1 MKILVLSTNYPSAAN
16 PSVLRYIHTRNIYY
30 IYHGLDVTVLN
41 FSTKTNYVQDGINV
55 ISLQSYSK
63 EKNHYDIL
71 VSHAPNL
78 RNHLTFLRKFNERF
92 PRIVFF
98 FHGHEV
104 LMRSKVYS
112 KPYPYVKK
120 SFSLLDDIYDWVKLR
135 IWRTYFKK
143 WLNKST
149 FVFVSN
155 WMLSEFEKWVGVSRI
170 ELSGRY
176 HIIYNCVGHLFET
189 NDYDYK
195 SPKKYDFISIRPN
208 FDVSKY
214 SVDVINNLAKN
225 NPKYT
230 FLLIGKGEFFK
241 HYEKA
246 SNLTCIN
253 EYLNHEQIFHYLNQA
268 RCALIPTRTDAQG
281 VMMCEMAT
289 FGIPVITSDIP
300 VCHEVFSSFKNVR
313 FIDNE
318 MPSCN
323 DLPKLL
329 QELLKGLPYM
339 KNQTYFEINTSGK
352 EIALYKSVI

>member
-16 PSVLRYIHTRNIYY
+16 PSVLRYVHTRNIYY
-30 IYHGLDVTVLN
+30 INHGLDVTVLN
-41 FSTKTNYVQDGINV
+41 FSTKTDYVQDGIKV
-55 ISLQSYSK
+55 ISLQSYNK
-63 EKNHYDIL
+63 DDIHYDIL
-71 VSHAPNL
+71 ASHAPNL
-78 RNHLTFLRKFNERF
+78 RNHLKFLIKYQKRF
-92 PRIVFF
+92 SRIVFF

-112 KPYPYVKK
+112 KPYPYIKK
-120 SFSLLDDIYDWVKLR
+120 GYNVLNDIYDWIKLK
-135 IWRTYFKK
+135 IWRIYFKRH
-143 WLNKST
+143 LNKST

-155 WMLSEFEKWVGVSRI
+155 WMLSEFEKWVGISRV

-208 FDVSKY
+208 FDGSKY

-225 NPKYT
+225 NPQYS

-246 SNLTCIN
+246 TNLTCIN
-253 EYLNHEQIFHYLNQA
+253 EYLNHEQIFRYLNQA

-289 FGIPVITSDIP
+289 FGMPVITSDIP

-313 FIDNE
+313 FINNE
-318 MPSCN
+318 MPSSN

-329 QELLKGLPYM
+329 QELLKGLPYI
-339 KNQTYFEINTSGK
+339 KNRMYFEENTCGK
-352 EIALYKSVI
+352 EVKLFKKWY